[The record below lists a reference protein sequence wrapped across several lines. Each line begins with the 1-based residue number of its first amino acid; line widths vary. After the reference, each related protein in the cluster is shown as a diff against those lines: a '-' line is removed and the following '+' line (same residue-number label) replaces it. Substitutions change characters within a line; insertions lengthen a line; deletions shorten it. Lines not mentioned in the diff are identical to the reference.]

1 MRRGWAG
8 GCGEDQ
14 RLSAEVGQ
22 WLEIDGFQGGC
33 KCCPKESDSFG
44 EADDI
49 ILQDSP
55 TLEQYWL
62 VLGCWVG
69 DTSFH
74 PHCNP
79 RGSPAEQTGSEK

>member
-1 MRRGWAG
+1 M
-8 GCGEDQ
+8 
-14 RLSAEVGQ
+14 L
-22 WLEIDGFQGGC
+22 
-33 KCCPKESDSFG
+33 PKESDSFG

-69 DTSFH
+69 DTSFY

-79 RGSPAEQTGSEK
+79 RGSPGEQTEARPLCKVPRLGQSQACLNPPQATLSMVR

>member
-33 KCCPKESDSFG
+33 KCCSKESDSFR

>member
-1 MRRGWAG
+1 M
-8 GCGEDQ
+8 
-14 RLSAEVGQ
+14 L
-22 WLEIDGFQGGC
+22 
-33 KCCPKESDSFG
+33 PKESDSFG

-69 DTSFH
+69 DTSSLSV
-74 PHCNP
+74 P
-79 RGSPAEQTGSEK
+79 GLS